1 MCVVAVNTV
10 LCAPN
15 LCGSDPAAAAC
26 GRLGVTTRVAWLEL
40 ARGEELAAQ
49 RNSSAATMA
58 ARATK
63 EVGFLTGAKWFRLC
77 CEQEPVVVVSAIMG
91 GIGLLM
97 PCILG
102 DGGRAAEEASSNYAY
117 RIRKQY
123 PAESGA

>member
-1 MCVVAVNTV
+1 MAVTGD
-10 LCAPN
+10 A
-15 LCGSDPAAAAC
+15 SRAS
-26 GRLGVTTRVAWLEL
+26 
-40 ARGEELAAQ
+40 ELAAPWDFCAAQ
-49 RNSSAATMA
+49 PSATMA

>member
-1 MCVVAVNTV
+1 MQLRRLLYGLVAGCG
-10 LCAPN
+10 LHRRSCA
-15 LCGSDPAAAAC
+15 AI
-26 GRLGVTTRVAWLEL
+26 T
-40 ARGEELAAQ
+40 
-49 RNSSAATMA
+49 SSATMA

>member
-1 MCVVAVNTV
+1 
-10 LCAPN
+10 
-15 LCGSDPAAAAC
+15 
-26 GRLGVTTRVAWLEL
+26 
-40 ARGEELAAQ
+40 
-49 RNSSAATMA
+49 MA

-117 RIRKQY
+117 RI
-123 PAESGA
+123 ESSTPPRAALRGPPT

>member
-1 MCVVAVNTV
+1 MS
-10 LCAPN
+10 L
-15 LCGSDPAAAAC
+15 L
-26 GRLGVTTRVAWLEL
+26 
-40 ARGEELAAQ
+40 
-49 RNSSAATMA
+49 MA